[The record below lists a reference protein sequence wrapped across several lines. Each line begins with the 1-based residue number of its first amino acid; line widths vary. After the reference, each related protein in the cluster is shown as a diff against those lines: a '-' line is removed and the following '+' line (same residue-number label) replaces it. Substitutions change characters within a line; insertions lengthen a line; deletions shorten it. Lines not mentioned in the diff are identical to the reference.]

1 MLTGFLSRLR
11 TPAKQVTL
19 FLKNQYAP
27 LDQLDVFLLRG
38 PEILESVKGG
48 EVRLLEKRSYEHR
61 NFNIEFELA
70 EAQTYRLLV
79 RVVSESSIQLPL
91 VVFKKEAYL
100 NHMLSESAVFYFYY
114 GLMFVMFCYNLLLFI
129 STRDRVYLP
138 YLLYLLAYIG
148 FQASM
153 NGYAKLWIF
162 NDEGQLV
169 NRFLLITNYLAGLGC
184 YEFIN
189 RFLRADMIGQRWR
202 SVFKWMI
209 RGFALLAFCSTFMPY
224 SVMVIGCAAGGRS
237 RPGSYFIWAI
247 VRCREE
253 HRVQV
258 TLPSLGF
265 AL

>member
-19 FLKNQYAP
+19 FFENQYAP

-162 NDEGQLV
+162 ND
-169 NRFLLITNYLAGLGC
+169 R
-184 YEFIN
+184 
-189 RFLRADMIGQRWR
+189 R
-202 SVFKWMI
+202 
-209 RGFALLAFCSTFMPY
+209 
-224 SVMVIGCAAGGRS
+224 AAGEPVS
-237 RPGSYFIWAI
+237 LN
-247 VRCREE
+247 
-253 HRVQV
+253 HQ
-258 TLPSLGF
+258 LPSGPWLLRVHQSISTSRHDRSTVALG
-265 AL
+265 L